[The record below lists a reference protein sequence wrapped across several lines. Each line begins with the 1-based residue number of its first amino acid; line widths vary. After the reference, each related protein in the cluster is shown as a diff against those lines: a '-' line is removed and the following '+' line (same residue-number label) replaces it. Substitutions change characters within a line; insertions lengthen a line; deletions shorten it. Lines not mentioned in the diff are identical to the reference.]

1 MLKIKIISA
10 VFLLLLSTGGVDAN
24 MYYEAPSAPKFAIS
38 NGALNVNGTKFN
50 QPWKINPFLTALG
63 GKYVTKN
70 LFHKVYTFDAIGVH
84 VYEYQ
89 KKEEANEIQLS
100 FTRQK
105 MNFAPKNNFSGSFK
119 IEKMTITRKTTI
131 EKIQKSLPTY
141 NFTKS
146 HSGNSYRGEYK
157 GVYIYLN
164 YSTDAQI
171 DFISFGMSG
180 RT

>member
-10 VFLLLLSTGGVDAN
+10 ALFLLLSIRGVNAKT
-24 MYYEAPSAPKFAIS
+24 YSEAPNAPKFAIS

-70 LFHKVYTFDAIGVH
+70 LFHKVYTFDAMGVH

-100 FTRQK
+100 FIRQK
-105 MNFAPKNNFSGSFK
+105 MNFAPKYNFSGSFK

-131 EKIQKSLPTY
+131 EKIRKSLPTY

-146 HSGNSYRGEYK
+146 NTGNSYRGEYK

-164 YSTDAQI
+164 YSTDSLI
-171 DFISFGMSG
+171 DFVSFGMIG